1 LNTVSRLRLQPTP
14 DCALQIFSEVNKMT
28 QVDQRKHQR
37 HIPSAKT
44 FVYTSESFGR
54 ILDISAGGFSLQ
66 YIDVDSPIKK
76 QENVDILLGNLSLL
90 KVPITVVW
98 DNGASASGKDSIIM
112 NKVGVKFADLTNQ
125 QRDLIDFFISE
136 NTSVNA

>member
-1 LNTVSRLRLQPTP
+1 MMN
-14 DCALQIFSEVNKMT
+14 

-37 HIPSAKT
+37 HIPTAKT

-66 YIDVDSPIKK
+66 YIDVDSPIKNK
-76 QENVDILLGNLSLL
+76 ENVDILLGNLSLL

-98 DNGASASGKDSIIM
+98 DKHTSVAGKDPSIM
-112 NKVGVKFADLTNQ
+112 SRVGVKFADLSNQ
-125 QRDLIDFFISE
+125 QRDMIDFFISQQI
-136 NTSVNA
+136 SGNA